1 MKNLIIN
8 DIINHLEFLGYI
20 IDAKE
25 ENENDLLYCYHETRS
40 NLVVRVIN
48 GLVLIISPYKIA
60 VTQVSM
66 ELFELIREI
75 NNQTLVSKWYTMPH
89 TKGEAVILHVEGYL
103 YGYDKLT
110 FAKILE
116 RMEHNVNTYLP
127 RINDLQ
133 EKKKIPKSGG

>member
-1 MKNLIIN
+1 MKNSIIN
-8 DIINHLEFLGYI
+8 DIKNHLEFLGYN

-25 ENENDLLYCYHETRS
+25 ENEKDLLYCYHETRS

-48 GLVLIISPYKIA
+48 GLVLIISPYRTA

-75 NNQTLVSKWYTMPH
+75 NNQTLVSKWYTLHH
-89 TKGEAVILHVEGYL
+89 TKGEAVILYIEGYL

-110 FAKILE
+110 FGKILE
-116 RMEHNVNTYLP
+116 HMEHNVNTYLP
-127 RINDLQ
+127 RVNELQ
-133 EKKKIPKSGG
+133 KEVSGAG